1 VKQTEVMIEVP
12 FHDVDVMRV
21 AWHGH
26 YVKYFEIARCALLD
40 LIDYNYPQME
50 ASGYAWP
57 VIDLRVR
64 YAHPLKFQQKVR
76 VIANLVEW
84 ENRLKINY
92 LIQDLA
98 TGKRLTKGYTV
109 QVAVDMKTE
118 EMQFVS
124 PEILFDKLGL
134 KL

>member
-1 VKQTEVMIEVP
+1 MKQTEVIIEVP

-40 LIDYNYPQME
+40 MMDYNYPQME

-64 YAHPLKFQQKVR
+64 YAHPLKFQQKVK
-76 VIANLVEW
+76 VIADLVEW

-134 KL
+134 EL

>member
-1 VKQTEVMIEVP
+1 MKQTEVIIEIP
-12 FHDVDVMRV
+12 FHDVDVMKV

-40 LIDYNYPQME
+40 VIDYNYPQME
-50 ASGYAWP
+50 ASGYGWP

-64 YAHPLKFQQKVR
+64 YAQPLRFQQKIR
-76 VIANLVEW
+76 VIATLAEW
-84 ENRLKINY
+84 ENRLKVDY
-92 LIQDLA
+92 LIEDAQ
-98 TGKRLTKGYTV
+98 TGQRLTKGYTV
-109 QVAVDMKTE
+109 QVAVDMQNG

-134 KL
+134 KP